1 MLTFAGHRLHRLPTR
16 PVRSTDADFVTNIE
30 RSDRSR
36 IQAAETDA
44 IVLPFRPKRATDETE
59 RGCRTGRVSMST
71 TGREPYPDDVTDVT
85 DEKSGL
91 IGSRTVGQVVPA
103 SRIEALRVERSAASG
118 TIPTIKSMGASTG
131 RGAGSPYLGVLVKS
145 STLTRPLS
153 GSGAGH
159 LGLLTHLL
167 VATHAPRL
175 TGDVS
180 GADLV
185 PSMLEMAHRLIEA
198 STNRRRAVAAE
209 AVSLARTY
217 LVTCAPAAPWALL
230 GVEFDTGAGPVD
242 VAWQDLDGRV
252 FFDEIKT
259 SRITGGQVAPSWM
272 QQVHRY
278 SKAGRSQFGDAF
290 VGTRLLP
297 LSRMRLARLVTEP
310 FVPSVGLAPT
320 PAEPF
325 RAIGGQR

>member
-1 MLTFAGHRLHRLPTR
+1 MNT
-16 PVRSTDADFVTNIE
+16 E
-30 RSDRSR
+30 RSGRTSSQDKSESGL
-36 IQAAETDA
+36 AV
-44 IVLPFRPKRATDETE
+44 VLPFRPKASTDDTDG
-59 RGCRTGRVSMST
+59 GCRTAPVLMST
-71 TGREPYPDDVTDVT
+71 TGREPYPDSGTDVT
-85 DEKSGL
+85 DDQSGV

-103 SRIEALRVERSAASG
+103 SRIEALRLERSEVSG
-118 TIPTIKSMGASTG
+118 TNPAIKSTGFSVG
-131 RGAGSPYLGVLVKS
+131 RGEGSPYLGVLVKS
-145 STLTRPLS
+145 STLARPLS

-175 TGDVS
+175 SPGVS

-185 PSMLEMAHRLIEA
+185 PSMVEVANRLIAA

-209 AVSLARTY
+209 AVSLARGY
-217 LVTCAPAAPWALL
+217 LSNCAPAAPWVLL
-230 GVEFDTGAGPVD
+230 GVEFDTGDGPVD
-242 VAWQDLDGRV
+242 VAWQDPGGRV

-278 SKAGRSQFGDAF
+278 SKAGNAQFGDAF
-290 VGTRLLP
+290 IGTRLLP
-297 LSRMRLARLVTEP
+297 LSRMRLARLVTAP
-310 FVPSVGLAPT
+310 FVASTPLAPT

-325 RAIGGQR
+325 RAIGGER